1 MKGRR
6 AKLKPALKF
15 VSITSLI
22 DHETP
27 IIVVVVVVVV
37 VVVPAKVLRNENSQN
52 GPSLA
57 SHSHFR
63 RAPFG
68 NTITDSDQIPTQCK
82 PGSLEECN
90 TAHK

>member
-6 AKLKPALKF
+6 TKLKPALKF

-27 IIVVVVVVVV
+27 IVVVV